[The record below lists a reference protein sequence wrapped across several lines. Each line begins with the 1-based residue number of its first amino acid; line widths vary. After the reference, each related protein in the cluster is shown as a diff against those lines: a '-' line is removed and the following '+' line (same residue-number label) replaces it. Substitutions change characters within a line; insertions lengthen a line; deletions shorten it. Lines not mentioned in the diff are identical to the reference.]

1 MNLEEE
7 YQKIVYYYNLY
18 LKDKG
23 VILPKLKINNKYT
36 KDALVL
42 IKVFE
47 GYPNTNIISK
57 DELTK
62 FIQQFYPNVTDVQ
75 QARHLAMQKGWYIAS
90 GSRGDNNNLKNG
102 EYKLITLEESYPG
115 FIKDRRTGLSNDD
128 FEEIKKQY
136 NYRCACCGSKEGEPH
151 FHHKNVIVQLQQGHM
166 DPTKDLVKG
175 NIIPQCQIC
184 NRPDKNRWVYDSFGR
199 VIDIAN
205 TSEGHRII
213 KNFISKLS
221 DTDKQEIKRMLND

>member
-23 VILPKLKINNKYT
+23 VVLPKLKINSKYT

-47 GYPNTNIISK
+47 GYPNTNIITK

-90 GSRGDNNNLKNG
+90 SSRGDNNNLKNG
-102 EYKLITLEESYPG
+102 
-115 FIKDRRTGLSNDD
+115 
-128 FEEIKKQY
+128 
-136 NYRCACCGSKEGEPH
+136 
-151 FHHKNVIVQLQQGHM
+151 
-166 DPTKDLVKG
+166 
-175 NIIPQCQIC
+175 
-184 NRPDKNRWVYDSFGR
+184 
-199 VIDIAN
+199 
-205 TSEGHRII
+205 
-213 KNFISKLS
+213 
-221 DTDKQEIKRMLND
+221 